1 VPAKNPLN
9 PDENPKAF
17 LTIVLAAG
25 FVVFGHAKGTKEG
38 FDHAEEFIKEAELR
52 YGKLGP

>member
-9 PDENPKAF
+9 PDENPKSF

-25 FVVFGHAKGTKEG
+25 LKIFGPARGTKEC